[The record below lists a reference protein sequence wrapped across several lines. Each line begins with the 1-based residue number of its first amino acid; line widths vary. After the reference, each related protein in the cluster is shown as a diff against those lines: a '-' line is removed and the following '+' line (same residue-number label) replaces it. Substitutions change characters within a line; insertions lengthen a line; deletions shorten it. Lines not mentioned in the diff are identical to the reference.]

1 MSANSKMSIA
11 VHVLAWMALDRL
23 DEETIA
29 TSQRIAESV
38 NTNPVVIRRCL
49 MELRDAGIVHGKRGA
64 KAGWTL
70 AREPEA
76 ITLRDVYGAVE
87 GNGLFALHRTPP
99 NEACPVGFG
108 IRPALS
114 SVYARLDDAVRDELA
129 AVSIADV
136 LRDVRAERRVA
147 G

>member
-1 MSANSKMSIA
+1 MRPGRRTGASDPAGPSRPA
-11 VHVLAWMALDRL
+11 PRG
-23 DEETIA
+23 
-29 TSQRIAESV
+29 RC
-38 NTNPVVIRRCL
+38 NT
-49 MELRDAGIVHGKRGA
+49 GIVHGRRGA
-64 KAGWTL
+64 RAGWTL

-87 GNGLFALHRTPP
+87 GNGLFTLHRTPP

-114 SVYARLDDAVRDELA
+114 SVYARLDEAVRDELA

-136 LRDVRAERRVA
+136 LRDAQAERRVA